1 MWELVKNIFSPTQY
15 MPHGHCY
22 LWQTPLVWLHVT
34 GDFLIA
40 IAYFSI
46 PMMLIYFIFKRR
58 DVPFLGIFA
67 LFGAFII
74 LCGTGHLLEIWTL
87 WHSAYWLSGIEK
99 AATALVS
106 CFTAG
111 QMVTLLPQF
120 LSLKTPQELEAINS
134 KLQSEIAVRE
144 DAELALRC
152 AYDDLEIKVQ
162 ERTAQLRETNSY
174 LEAEIRERIAAESA
188 LREREIRL
196 TEQQSGLLE
205 LAKNSSIY
213 EGNICEALREIT
225 KMATRTLNV
234 ARGSIWFY
242 KEDKSVI
249 CCADLYQL
257 MANQHSG
264 GAELKVAEY
273 PSYFEALNTEQVIAA
288 LDAKTDP
295 RTQEFRESYLM
306 PSNISSLLD
315 VPITHQGQI
324 VGVICLEHQG
334 MPRNWTLEEQ
344 SFASYLAQMTALAME
359 SRDRKQAELKL
370 RSVTERLQY
379 LLAATPAVIFSCKL
393 GGNYDVTF
401 VSENIIS
408 MIGYEAQ
415 EFIDG
420 SLDWHSLIHPEDLE
434 VVNTSFAQILEKESI
449 FYEYRERH
457 KDGSY
462 RWIYDEV
469 KLVKDAAGLPVECVG
484 YGVDI
489 TARKQAEIA
498 LQQQLKRERLVNAIQ
513 ERIRSSLQLE
523 EVMTMAVEEVRQFLA
538 TDRTVI
544 YRFNSDW
551 SGFVAVES
559 VAVGRM
565 PILGIEINDSCF
577 QERYVSVYEQGHI
590 RAIDNIYTAGIS
602 ECYLNLLSQL
612 EIKANLV
619 VPILQGENLWGLL
632 IAHHCRSQRHWNS
645 SEIESL
651 KQISVQLGIAI
662 QQSILF
668 EQAKTEIADR
678 KLAETALQKA
688 VVAADTANRAKSE
701 FLSSMSHELRTPLNA
716 ILGFSQV
723 MARDS
728 SLNNQHQEHLEIINR
743 AGEHLLSLINDILE
757 MSKIEAGRSQLNES
771 SFNLMYLL
779 ETLEEMFRLKA
790 ESKKLQLNF
799 EVVDGVP
806 HFVNGDEG
814 KLRQILINLVGNAIK
829 FTETGS
835 VTLRVKKKVEESLA
849 VETAEFTGT
858 QTKPAG
864 AGSEKSESL
873 AVETTSTQTK
883 PPDAGSNQSA
893 QGDFDC
899 VDANSIR
906 PEFLQNF
913 DCVDANS
920 IRPVLLRLD
929 FEIED
934 TGAGI
939 AAFEMNKLFQPFEQT
954 KTGYKSQ
961 QGTGLGLPISRNFV
975 QMMGGD
981 ISVSSTPD
989 LGSKFAFD
997 IELRLAH
1004 PTDVKM
1010 LKPHKKVIGLAPD
1023 QPEYRILVV
1032 DDRPD
1037 NCLVIV
1043 RLLSPL
1049 GILVREARNGQEAI
1063 AVWEDWQPHL
1073 IWMDMQMPV
1082 MNGYEA
1088 TRQIKAHPL
1097 GKQTAIVALTASVF
1111 EEERTTILAAG
1122 CDDFMCKP
1130 FEANIL
1136 FAKLEELLGVRYI
1149 YEEPVEAKLE
1159 NESEISGITSN
1170 QSVELQL
1177 CKMPVE
1183 WVQKIY
1189 DAAHECCDDKIILLI
1204 EEMPREFATAA
1215 HFLTTLVHDFLFDD
1229 IIELAKSAATARQF

>member
-1 MWELVKNIFSPTQY
+1 MWELLKNLFSPTQY
-15 MPHGHCY
+15 MPHGNCY

-46 PMMLIYFIFKRR
+46 PTMLIYFIFKRR

-111 QMVTLLPQF
+111 QMITLLPQF

-134 KLQSEIAVRE
+134 KLQSEIAVRQ

-152 AYDDLEIKVQ
+152 AYDDLEIKVE
-162 ERTAQLRETNSY
+162 ERTVQLRETNNC
-174 LEAEIRERIAAESA
+174 LEMEIR
-188 LREREIRL
+188 
-196 TEQQSGLLE
+196 
-205 LAKNSSIY
+205 
-213 EGNICEALREIT
+213 
-225 KMATRTLNV
+225 
-234 ARGSIWFY
+234 
-242 KEDKSVI
+242 
-249 CCADLYQL
+249 
-257 MANQHSG
+257 
-264 GAELKVAEY
+264 
-273 PSYFEALNTEQVIAA
+273 
-288 LDAKTDP
+288 
-295 RTQEFRESYLM
+295 
-306 PSNISSLLD
+306 
-315 VPITHQGQI
+315 
-324 VGVICLEHQG
+324 
-334 MPRNWTLEEQ
+334 
-344 SFASYLAQMTALAME
+344 
-359 SRDRKQAELKL
+359 DRQQAELKL

-379 LLAATPAVIFSCKL
+379 LLATTPAVIFSCKL

-408 MIGYEAQ
+408 MMGYEAR
-415 EFIDG
+415 EFVDG
-420 SLDWHSLIHPEDLE
+420 SLDWHSIIHPEDRE
-434 VVNTSFAQILEKESI
+434 IVDSSFAKILEKESI
-449 FYEYRERH
+449 SYEYRERH

-462 RWIYDEV
+462 RWIYDEI

-498 LQQQLKRERLVNAIQ
+498 LQQQVKRERLVNAIQ
-513 ERIRSSLQLE
+513 ERIRSSLNLE
-523 EVMTMAVEEVRQFLA
+523 EVMKMAVEEVRQFLS

-544 YRFNSDW
+544 YRFNPDW
-551 SGFVAVES
+551 SGFIAVES
-559 VAVGRM
+559 VAVGTM
-565 PILGIEINDSCF
+565 PIFGLDINDPCF
-577 QERYVSVYEQGHI
+577 REGYISVYEQGHI
-590 RAIDNIYTAGIS
+590 RAIDNIYIAGIS
-602 ECYLNLLSQL
+602 DCHINLLSQF
-612 EIKANLV
+612 EIQANLV
-619 VPILQGENLWGLL
+619 VPILQGEKLWGLL
-632 IAHHCRSQRHWNS
+632 IAHHCRSQRHWNY

-662 QQSILF
+662 QQSTLF
-668 EQAKTEIADR
+668 QQAKTEISER
-678 KLAETALQKA
+678 KLAEIALQKA

-723 MARDS
+723 MVRDS
-728 SLNNQHQEHLEIINR
+728 SLNNQHQQHLEIINR

-771 SFNLMYLL
+771 SFNLMHLL

-790 ESKKLQLNF
+790 ASKKLQLNF
-799 EVVDGVP
+799 EVAEGVP
-806 HFVNGDEG
+806 HFVKGDEG
-814 KLRQILINLVGNAIK
+814 KLRQILINIVGNAIK

-835 VTLRVKKKVEESLA
+835 VTLRVKKKIEESLA
-849 VETAEFTGT
+849 VETAAI
-858 QTKPAG
+858 QTKPAD
-864 AGSEKSESL
+864 AVSNQSESL
-873 AVETTSTQTK
+873 AVETASTQTK
-883 PPDAGSNQSA
+883 PADAGSEQSESLAVETASTQTKPADAGSNQSA
-893 QGDFDC
+893 QADFDC

-906 PEFLQNF
+906 PEFLENF

-920 IRPVLLRLD
+920 IRPVYSQNPAFLSLQ

-934 TGAGI
+934 TGLGI
-939 AAFEMNKLFQPFEQT
+939 AAGEINKLFEPFEQT
-954 KTGYKSQ
+954 KTGHKSQ
-961 QGTGLGLPISRNFV
+961 EGTGLGLSISHKFV

-981 ISVSSTPD
+981 ITISSIPG
-989 LGSKFAFD
+989 LGSKFTFD
-997 IELRLAH
+997 IEIRLVD
-1004 PTDVKM
+1004 PIDVKM
-1010 LKPHKKVIGLAPD
+1010 VKPHKKVIGLAPD

-1032 DDRPD
+1032 DDRAD

-1082 MNGYEA
+1082 MDGYEA

-1111 EEERTTILAAG
+1111 EEERQTILAAG
-1122 CDDFMCKP
+1122 CDDFIRKP

-1136 FAKLEELLGVRYI
+1136 FTKMEELLGVRYI
-1149 YEEPVEAKLE
+1149 YEEPVEGSLE
-1159 NESEISGITSN
+1159 NKSEISGDSMN
-1170 QSVELQL
+1170 QSVESQL
-1177 CKMPVE
+1177 LEMPIE

-1189 DAAHECCDDKIILLI
+1189 DAAHECCDDKIIQLI

-1215 HFLTTLVHDFLFDD
+1215 QILTNLVHDFLFDD
-1229 IIELAKSAATARQF
+1229 IIDLAKSAVTARQY

>member
-1 MWELVKNIFSPTQY
+1 MWEFVKNIFSPTQY

-46 PMMLIYFIFKRR
+46 PAMLIYFVFKRR

-74 LCGTGHLLEIWTL
+74 LCGTGHLLDIWTL

-99 AATALVS
+99 GITALVS
-106 CFTAG
+106 CYTAG
-111 QMVTLLPQF
+111 SMVTLLPQF
-120 LSLKTPQELEAINS
+120 LSLKTPQELEAINRQ
-134 KLQSEIAVRE
+134 LQCEITVRQ

-162 ERTAQLRETNSY
+162 ERTAQLRETNTC
-174 LEAEIRERIAAESA
+174 LEMEARER
-188 LREREIRL
+188 
-196 TEQQSGLLE
+196 Q
-205 LAKNSSIY
+205 
-213 EGNICEALREIT
+213 
-225 KMATRTLNV
+225 
-234 ARGSIWFY
+234 
-242 KEDKSVI
+242 
-249 CCADLYQL
+249 
-257 MANQHSG
+257 
-264 GAELKVAEY
+264 
-273 PSYFEALNTEQVIAA
+273 
-288 LDAKTDP
+288 
-295 RTQEFRESYLM
+295 
-306 PSNISSLLD
+306 
-315 VPITHQGQI
+315 
-324 VGVICLEHQG
+324 
-334 MPRNWTLEEQ
+334 
-344 SFASYLAQMTALAME
+344 
-359 SRDRKQAELKL
+359 QAELKL

-379 LLAATPAVIFSCKL
+379 LLATTPAVIFSCKL

-401 VSENIIS
+401 ISENIIS

-415 EFIDG
+415 EFVDG
-420 SLDWHSLIHPEDLE
+420 SLDWHSLIHPEDRE
-434 VVNTSFAQILEKESI
+434 IVATSYGRILEQESVS
-449 FYEYRERH
+449 YEYREQH

-498 LQQQLKRERLVNAIQ
+498 LQQQLKRERLVDAIQ
-513 ERIRSSLQLE
+513 ERIRSSLNLE
-523 EVMTMAVEEVRQFLA
+523 EVMTMAVEEVRQFLS

-544 YRFNSDW
+544 YRFNPDW
-551 SGFVAVES
+551 SGFIAVES
-559 VAVGRM
+559 VGADTM
-565 PILGIEINDSCF
+565 PILGIYINDPCF
-577 QERYVSVYEQGHI
+577 LESYISVYEEGHL
-590 RAIDNIYTAGIS
+590 RAIDNIYMTGIS
-602 ECYLNLLSQL
+602 ECHINLLSEF

-619 VPILQGENLWGLL
+619 VPILQGEKLWGLL
-632 IAHHCRSQRHWNS
+632 IAHHCRSQRVWHA

-651 KQISVQLGIAI
+651 KQISVQLAIAI
-662 QQSILF
+662 QQSTLF
-668 EQAKTEIADR
+668 EQAKTEILER

-723 MARDS
+723 MVRDS
-728 SLNNQHQEHLEIINR
+728 SLNNQHQQHLEIINR

-757 MSKIEAGRSQLNES
+757 MSKIEAGRSQLIES
-771 SFNLMYLL
+771 SFNLMRLL
-779 ETLEEMFRLKA
+779 KTLEEMFRLKA
-790 ESKKLQLNF
+790 KSKKLQLNL

-829 FTETGS
+829 FTKTGS
-835 VTLRVKKKVEESLA
+835 VTLRVKMKVEESLA
-849 VETAEFTGT
+849 VETAAI
-858 QTKPAG
+858 QTKPAY
-864 AGSEKSESL
+864 AGSESL
-873 AVETTSTQTK
+873 AVETAATETK
-883 PPDAGSNQSA
+883 PACAGSNQSA
-893 QGDFDC
+893 QADFDC

-906 PEFLQNF
+906 PEFSRFQ
-913 DCVDANS
+913 
-920 IRPVLLRLD
+920 

-934 TGAGI
+934 TGPGI
-939 AAFEMNKLFQPFEQT
+939 AAEEMNKLFEPFEQT
-954 KTGYKSQ
+954 KTGMKSQ
-961 QGTGLGLPISRNFV
+961 QGTGLGLPISRKFV

-997 IELRLAH
+997 IQISLAD
-1004 PTDVKM
+1004 PIEIKM
-1010 LKPHKKVIGLAPD
+1010 LKQQRKVIGLAPN

-1032 DDRPD
+1032 DDRAD
-1037 NCLVIV
+1037 NCLVID

-1088 TRQIKAHPL
+1088 TRKIKAHPL
-1097 GKQTAIVALTASVF
+1097 GKQTVIVALTASAF
-1111 EEERTTILAAG
+1111 EEERKTILGAG
-1122 CDDFMCKP
+1122 CDDFMRKP
-1130 FEANIL
+1130 FEAKIL
-1136 FAKLEELLGVRYI
+1136 FAKMEELLGVRYI
-1149 YEEPVEAKLE
+1149 YEEPVDAKLE
-1159 NESEISGITSN
+1159 NESEISGVTSN
-1170 QSVELQL
+1170 QSLESQL
-1177 CKMPVE
+1177 GQMPVE

-1189 DAAHECCDDKIILLI
+1189 DAAHECCDDKIIQLI

-1215 HFLTTLVHDFLFDD
+1215 QNLTTLAHDFLFDD
-1229 IIELAKSAATARQF
+1229 IIELAKSAVTARQY

>member
-1 MWELVKNIFSPTQY
+1 MCRLIVADKLYYLRIQNIMRELLKTIFSPTQY

-34 GDFLIA
+34 ADFLIA

-46 PMMLIYFIFKRR
+46 PAMLIYFIFKRR

-74 LCGTGHLLEIWTL
+74 FCGTGHLLEIWTL
-87 WHSAYWLSGIEK
+87 WHPAYWLSGIEK
-99 AATALVS
+99 GATALIS

-111 QMVTLLPQF
+111 QMITLLPQF

-134 KLQSEIAVRE
+134 QLQSEIAVRE
-144 DAELALRC
+144 NTELALRH

-162 ERTAQLRETNSY
+162 ERTAQLKDTN
-174 LEAEIRERIAAESA
+174 
-188 LREREIRL
+188 
-196 TEQQSGLLE
+196 
-205 LAKNSSIY
+205 N
-213 EGNICEALREIT
+213 
-225 KMATRTLNV
+225 
-234 ARGSIWFY
+234 
-242 KEDKSVI
+242 
-249 CCADLYQL
+249 
-257 MANQHSG
+257 
-264 GAELKVAEY
+264 
-273 PSYFEALNTEQVIAA
+273 
-288 LDAKTDP
+288 
-295 RTQEFRESYLM
+295 
-306 PSNISSLLD
+306 
-315 VPITHQGQI
+315 
-324 VGVICLEHQG
+324 CLEI
-334 MPRNWTLEEQ
+334 E
-344 SFASYLAQMTALAME
+344 A
-359 SRDRKQAELKL
+359 RDRQQAELKL

-379 LLAATPAVIFSCKL
+379 LLVQTPAVIFSCKL

-401 VSENIIS
+401 VSENIVS

-420 SLDWHSLIHPEDLE
+420 HLDWHNLIHPEDRE
-434 VVNTSFAQILEKESI
+434 VVATSFAKILEKESI
-449 FYEYRERH
+449 SYEYRELH
-457 KDGSY
+457 KNGNY
-462 RWIYDEV
+462 RWIYDEI
-469 KLVKDAAGLPVECVG
+469 KLVKDPAGVPVECVG

-498 LQQQLKRERLVNAIQ
+498 LQQQLKRERLVDAIQ
-513 ERIRSSLQLE
+513 ERIRSSLNLE
-523 EVMTMAVEEVRQFLA
+523 QVMTMAVQEVRQFLA

-551 SGFVAVES
+551 SGFIAVES
-559 VAVGRM
+559 VAVGTM
-565 PILGIEINDSCF
+565 PILAIDINDSCF
-577 QERYVSVYEQGHI
+577 RENYVSVYEQGHI
-590 RAIDNIYTAGIS
+590 RAIDNIYNAGLS
-602 ECYLNLLSQL
+602 ECHVNLLSQF

-632 IAHHCRSQRHWNS
+632 IAHHCRSQRNWHS

-668 EQAKTEIADR
+668 EQAQTEIADR
-678 KLAETALQKA
+678 KFAETALQKA
-688 VVAADTANRAKSE
+688 VIAADRANRAKSE

-728 SLNNQHQEHLEIINR
+728 SLNNQHQEHLGIINR

-771 SFNLMYLL
+771 SFHLMHLL

-790 ESKKLQLNF
+790 KSKKLQLNF
-799 EVVDGVP
+799 EVVEGVP

-849 VETAEFTGT
+849 VETAEFTDI
-858 QTKPAG
+858 QTEPAD
-864 AGSEKSESL
+864 AGSEQSESL

-883 PPDAGSNQSA
+883 PADSGSNQSA
-893 QGDFDC
+893 QADFDC

-906 PEFLQNF
+906 PVFSQNLDCADTHSINPEFL
-913 DCVDANS
+913 
-920 IRPVLLRLD
+920 RLQ

-934 TGAGI
+934 TGSGI
-939 AAFEMNKLFQPFEQT
+939 ATEERNKLFEPFEQT
-954 KTGYKSQ
+954 KTGHKSQ
-961 QGTGLGLPISRNFV
+961 QGTGLGLSISHKFV
-975 QMMGGD
+975 QMMGGN
-981 ISVSSTPD
+981 ITINSIPG
-989 LGSKFAFD
+989 LGSKFVFD
-997 IELRLAH
+997 IEIRLAD
-1004 PTDVKM
+1004 PIDVKM
-1010 LKPHKKVIGLAPD
+1010 VKPQKKVIGLAPN

-1063 AVWEDWQPHL
+1063 AIWEEWQPHL

-1088 TRQIKAHPL
+1088 TRKIKAHPL
-1097 GKQTAIVALTASVF
+1097 GKKTAIVALTASVF
-1111 EEERTTILAAG
+1111 EEERKTILAAG
-1122 CDDFMCKP
+1122 CDDFMRKP

-1149 YEEPVEAKLE
+1149 YEEPVEIKLE
-1159 NESEISGITSN
+1159 NESEISEFTRIL
-1170 QSVELQL
+1170 SVESQL
-1177 CKMPVE
+1177 CQMPVE
-1183 WVQKIY
+1183 WVQNIY
-1189 DAAHECCDDKIILLI
+1189 DAAHECCDDKIIQLI
-1204 EEMPREFATAA
+1204 EEMPSELEAA
-1215 HFLTTLVHDFLFDD
+1215 AKMLTNLVHDFLFDD
-1229 IIELAKSAATARQF
+1229 IIELAKSAVTAHQS

>member
-1 MWELVKNIFSPTQY
+1 MWEFVKNIFSPTQY

-40 IAYFSI
+40 IAYYSI
-46 PMMLIYFIFKRR
+46 PAMLIYFIFKRR

-74 LCGTGHLLEIWTL
+74 LCGTGHLLDIWTL

-99 AATALVS
+99 GITALVS
-106 CFTAG
+106 CYTAG
-111 QMVTLLPQF
+111 SMVTLLPQF

-134 KLQSEIAVRE
+134 KLQSEIAVRKE
-144 DAELALRC
+144 VELALRC

-162 ERTAQLRETNSY
+162 ERTAELREINCY

-188 LREREIRL
+188 LRERETRL
-196 TEQQSGLLE
+196 TEQQKGLLE
-205 LAKNSSIY
+205 LAQNSSIY
-213 EGNICEALREIT
+213 EGNIGEALREIT
-225 KMATRTLNV
+225 QMATRTLNV
-234 ARGSIWFY
+234 DRGSVWFY
-242 KEDKSVI
+242 KEDKSAL
-249 CCADLYQL
+249 CCADLYEL
-257 MANQHSG
+257 TANQHSE
-264 GAELKVAEY
+264 GAELKVADY
-273 PSYFEALNTEQVIAA
+273 PSYFQALKTEQTIAA
-288 LDAKTDP
+288 VDAKTDP
-295 RTQEFRESYLM
+295 RTQEFRESYLI
-306 PSNISSLLD
+306 PLNISSMLD
-315 VPITHQGQI
+315 VPITHQGRFA
-324 VGVICLEHQG
+324 GVICLERQG
-334 MPRNWTLEEQ
+334 TPRKWTLDEQ
-344 SFASYLAQMTALAME
+344 SFASYLSQMTALAME
-359 SRDRKQAELKL
+359 ARDRKQAELNL

-379 LLAATPAVIFSCKL
+379 LLATTPAVIFSCKL

-401 VSENIIS
+401 ISENIIS

-415 EFIDG
+415 EFVDG
-420 SLDWHSLIHPEDLE
+420 SLDWHSLIHPEDRE
-434 VVNTSFAQILEKESI
+434 VVANSFDRILEKESI
-449 FYEYRERH
+449 SYEYRERH

-469 KLVKDAAGLPVECVG
+469 KLVKDAAGIPVECVG

-498 LQQQLKRERLVNAIQ
+498 LQQQLKRERLVDAIQ
-513 ERIRSSLQLE
+513 ERIRSSLNLE
-523 EVMTMAVEEVRQFLA
+523 EVMTVAVEEVRQFLS

-544 YRFNSDW
+544 YRFNPDW
-551 SGFVAVES
+551 SGFIAVES
-559 VAVGRM
+559 VGADTM
-565 PILGIEINDSCF
+565 PILGFYINDPCF
-577 QERYVSVYEQGHI
+577 RESYISVYEEGHL

-602 ECYLNLLSQL
+602 DCHVNLLSQF

-619 VPILQGENLWGLL
+619 VPILQGEKLWGLL

-651 KQISVQLGIAI
+651 KQISVQLAIAI
-662 QQSILF
+662 QQSTLF
-668 EQAKTEIADR
+668 EQAKTEIAER

-701 FLSSMSHELRTPLNA
+701 FLSSMSHELRTPLNS

-723 MARDS
+723 MVRDS
-728 SLNNQHQEHLEIINR
+728 SLNNQQQQHLEIINR

-771 SFNLMYLL
+771 SFNLMRLL
-779 ETLEEMFRLKA
+779 KTLEEMFRLKA
-790 ESKKLQLNF
+790 KSKKLQLNL

-829 FTETGS
+829 FTKTGS
-835 VTLRVKKKVEESLA
+835 VTLRVKMKVEESLA
-849 VETAEFTGT
+849 VETAAI
-858 QTKPAG
+858 QTKPAY
-864 AGSEKSESL
+864 AGSESL
-873 AVETTSTQTK
+873 AVETAATETK
-883 PPDAGSNQSA
+883 PACAGSNQSA
-893 QGDFDC
+893 QADFDC

-906 PEFLQNF
+906 PEFSRFQ
-913 DCVDANS
+913 
-920 IRPVLLRLD
+920 

-934 TGAGI
+934 TGPGI
-939 AAFEMNKLFQPFEQT
+939 AAEEMNKLFEPFEQT
-954 KTGYKSQ
+954 KTGMKSQ
-961 QGTGLGLPISRNFV
+961 QGTGLGLPISRKFV

-997 IELRLAH
+997 IQISLAD
-1004 PTDVKM
+1004 PIEIKM
-1010 LKPHKKVIGLAPD
+1010 LKPQRKVIGLAPN

-1032 DDRPD
+1032 DDRAD
-1037 NCLVIV
+1037 NCLVID

-1088 TRQIKAHPL
+1088 TRKIKAHPL
-1097 GKQTAIVALTASVF
+1097 GKQTVIVALTASAF
-1111 EEERTTILAAG
+1111 EEERKTILGAG
-1122 CDDFMCKP
+1122 CDDFMRKP
-1130 FEANIL
+1130 FEAKIL
-1136 FAKLEELLGVRYI
+1136 FAKMEELLGVRYI
-1149 YEEPVEAKLE
+1149 YEEPVDAKLE
-1159 NESEISGITSN
+1159 NESEISGVTSN
-1170 QSVELQL
+1170 QSLESQL
-1177 CKMPVE
+1177 GQMPVE

-1189 DAAHECCDDKIILLI
+1189 DAAHECCDDKIIQLI

-1215 HFLTTLVHDFLFDD
+1215 QNLTTLVHDFLFDD
-1229 IIELAKSAATARQF
+1229 IIELAKSAVTARQY

>member
-1 MWELVKNIFSPTQY
+1 MWEFVKNIFSPTQY

-40 IAYFSI
+40 IAYYSI
-46 PMMLIYFIFKRR
+46 PAMLIYFIFKRR

-74 LCGTGHLLEIWTL
+74 LCGTGHLLDIWTL

-99 AATALVS
+99 GITALVS
-106 CFTAG
+106 CYTAG
-111 QMVTLLPQF
+111 SMVTLLPQF

-134 KLQSEIAVRE
+134 KLQSEIAVRKE
-144 DAELALRC
+144 VELALRC

-162 ERTAQLRETNSY
+162 ERTAELREINCY

-188 LREREIRL
+188 LRERETRL
-196 TEQQSGLLE
+196 TEQQKGLLE
-205 LAKNSSIY
+205 LAQNSSIY
-213 EGNICEALREIT
+213 EGNIGEALREIT
-225 KMATRTLNV
+225 QMATRTLNV
-234 ARGSIWFY
+234 DRGSVWFY
-242 KEDKSVI
+242 KEDKLAL
-249 CCADLYQL
+249 CCADLYEL
-257 MANQHSG
+257 TANQHSE
-264 GAELKVAEY
+264 GAELKVADY
-273 PSYFEALNTEQVIAA
+273 PSYFQALKTEQTIAA
-288 LDAKTDP
+288 VDAKTDP
-295 RTQEFRESYLM
+295 RTQEFRESYLI
-306 PSNISSLLD
+306 PLNISSMLD
-315 VPITHQGQI
+315 VPITHQGRFA
-324 VGVICLEHQG
+324 GVICLERQG
-334 MPRNWTLEEQ
+334 TPRKWTLDEQ
-344 SFASYLAQMTALAME
+344 SFVSYLSQMTALAME
-359 SRDRKQAELKL
+359 ARDRKQAELNL

-379 LLAATPAVIFSCKL
+379 LLATTPAVIFSCKL

-401 VSENIIS
+401 ISDNIVS

-415 EFIDG
+415 EFVDG
-420 SLDWHSLIHPEDLE
+420 SLDWHSLIHPEDRE
-434 VVNTSFAQILEKESI
+434 VVANSFDRILEKESI
-449 FYEYRERH
+449 SYEYRERH

-469 KLVKDAAGLPVECVG
+469 KLVKDAAGIPVECVG

-498 LQQQLKRERLVNAIQ
+498 LQQQLKRERLVDAIQ
-513 ERIRSSLQLE
+513 ERIRSSLNLE
-523 EVMTMAVEEVRQFLA
+523 EVMTVAVEEVRQFLS

-544 YRFNSDW
+544 YRFNPDW

-559 VAVGRM
+559 VAADTM
-565 PILGIEINDSCF
+565 PILGIDINDSCF
-577 QERYVSVYEQGHI
+577 REHYVSVYEEGHL

-602 ECYLNLLSQL
+602 DCHVNLLSQF

-619 VPILQGENLWGLL
+619 VPILQGEKSWGLL

-651 KQISVQLGIAI
+651 KQISVQLAIAI
-662 QQSILF
+662 QQSTLF
-668 EQAKTEIADR
+668 EQAKTEIAER

-701 FLSSMSHELRTPLNA
+701 FLSSMSHELRTPLNS

-723 MARDS
+723 MVRDS
-728 SLNNQHQEHLEIINR
+728 SLNNQQQQHLEIINR

-771 SFNLMYLL
+771 SFNLMRLL
-779 ETLEEMFRLKA
+779 KTLEEMFRLKA
-790 ESKKLQLNF
+790 KSKKLQLNL

-829 FTETGS
+829 FTKTGS
-835 VTLRVKKKVEESLA
+835 VTLRVKMKVEESFAVETAAIQTKPAYAGSESLA
-849 VETAEFTGT
+849 VETAATE
-858 QTKPAG
+858 TKPAC
-864 AGSEKSESL
+864 
-873 AVETTSTQTK
+873 
-883 PPDAGSNQSA
+883 AGSNQSA
-893 QGDFDC
+893 QADFDC

-906 PEFLQNF
+906 PEFSRFQ
-913 DCVDANS
+913 
-920 IRPVLLRLD
+920 

-934 TGAGI
+934 TGPGI
-939 AAFEMNKLFQPFEQT
+939 AAEEMNKLFEPFEQT
-954 KTGYKSQ
+954 KTGMKSQ
-961 QGTGLGLPISRNFV
+961 QGTGLGLPISRKFV

-997 IELRLAH
+997 IQISLAD
-1004 PTDVKM
+1004 PIEIKM
-1010 LKPHKKVIGLAPD
+1010 LKPQRKVIGLAPN

-1032 DDRPD
+1032 DDRAD
-1037 NCLVIV
+1037 NCLVID

-1088 TRQIKAHPL
+1088 TRKIKAHPL
-1097 GKQTAIVALTASVF
+1097 GKQTVIVALTASAF
-1111 EEERTTILAAG
+1111 EEERKTILGAG
-1122 CDDFMCKP
+1122 CDDFMRKP
-1130 FEANIL
+1130 FEAKIL
-1136 FAKLEELLGVRYI
+1136 FAKMEELLGVRYI
-1149 YEEPVEAKLE
+1149 YEEPVDAKLE
-1159 NESEISGITSN
+1159 NESEISGVTSN
-1170 QSVELQL
+1170 QSLESQL
-1177 CKMPVE
+1177 GQMPVE

-1189 DAAHECCDDKIILLI
+1189 DAAHECCDDKIIQLI

-1215 HFLTTLVHDFLFDD
+1215 QNLTTLVHDFLFDD
-1229 IIELAKSAATARQF
+1229 IIELAKSAVTARQY

>member
-1 MWELVKNIFSPTQY
+1 MWEFVKNIFSPTQY

-40 IAYFSI
+40 IAYYSI
-46 PMMLIYFIFKRR
+46 PAMLIYFIFKRR

-74 LCGTGHLLEIWTL
+74 LCGTGHLLDIWTL

-99 AATALVS
+99 GITALVS
-106 CFTAG
+106 CYTAG
-111 QMVTLLPQF
+111 SMVTLLPQF

-134 KLQSEIAVRE
+134 KLQSEIAVRKE
-144 DAELALRC
+144 VELALRC

-162 ERTAQLRETNSY
+162 ERTAELREINCY

-188 LREREIRL
+188 LRERETRL
-196 TEQQSGLLE
+196 TEQQKGLLE
-205 LAKNSSIY
+205 LAQNSSIY
-213 EGNICEALREIT
+213 EGNIGEALREIT
-225 KMATRTLNV
+225 QMATRTLNV
-234 ARGSIWFY
+234 DRGSVWFY
-242 KEDKSVI
+242 KEDKSAL
-249 CCADLYQL
+249 CCADLYEL
-257 MANQHSG
+257 TANQHSE
-264 GAELKVAEY
+264 GAELKVADY
-273 PSYFEALNTEQVIAA
+273 PSYFQALKTEQTIAA
-288 LDAKTDP
+288 VDAKTDP
-295 RTQEFRESYLM
+295 RTQEFRESYLI
-306 PSNISSLLD
+306 PLNISSMLD
-315 VPITHQGQI
+315 VPITHQGRFA
-324 VGVICLEHQG
+324 GVICLERQG
-334 MPRNWTLEEQ
+334 TPRKWTLDEQ
-344 SFASYLAQMTALAME
+344 SFASYLSQMTALAME
-359 SRDRKQAELKL
+359 ARDRKQAELNL

-379 LLAATPAVIFSCKL
+379 LLATTPAVIFSCKL

-401 VSENIIS
+401 ISDNIVS

-415 EFIDG
+415 EFVDG
-420 SLDWHSLIHPEDLE
+420 SLDWHSLIHPEDRE
-434 VVNTSFAQILEKESI
+434 VVANSFDRILEKESI
-449 FYEYRERH
+449 SYEYRERH

-469 KLVKDAAGLPVECVG
+469 KLVKDAAGIPVECVG

-498 LQQQLKRERLVNAIQ
+498 LQQQLKRERLVDAIQ
-513 ERIRSSLQLE
+513 ERIRSSLNLE
-523 EVMTMAVEEVRQFLA
+523 EVMTVAVEEVRQFLS

-544 YRFNSDW
+544 YRFNPDW

-559 VAVGRM
+559 VAADTM
-565 PILGIEINDSCF
+565 PILGIDINDSCF
-577 QERYVSVYEQGHI
+577 RESYISVYEEGHL

-602 ECYLNLLSQL
+602 DCHVNLLSQF

-619 VPILQGENLWGLL
+619 VPILQGEKSWGLL

-651 KQISVQLGIAI
+651 KQISVQLAIAI
-662 QQSILF
+662 QQSTLF
-668 EQAKTEIADR
+668 EQAKTEIAER

-701 FLSSMSHELRTPLNA
+701 FLSSMSHELRTPLNS

-723 MARDS
+723 MVRDS
-728 SLNNQHQEHLEIINR
+728 SLNNQQQQHLEIINR

-771 SFNLMYLL
+771 SFNLMRLL
-779 ETLEEMFRLKA
+779 KTLEEMFRLKA
-790 ESKKLQLNF
+790 KSKKLQLNL

-829 FTETGS
+829 FTKTGS
-835 VTLRVKKKVEESLA
+835 VTLRVKMKVEESLA
-849 VETAEFTGT
+849 VETAAI
-858 QTKPAG
+858 QTKPAY
-864 AGSEKSESL
+864 AGSESL
-873 AVETTSTQTK
+873 AVETAATETK
-883 PPDAGSNQSA
+883 PACAGSNQSA
-893 QGDFDC
+893 QADFDC

-906 PEFLQNF
+906 PEFSRFQ
-913 DCVDANS
+913 
-920 IRPVLLRLD
+920 

-934 TGAGI
+934 TGPGI
-939 AAFEMNKLFQPFEQT
+939 AAEEMNKLFEPFEQT
-954 KTGYKSQ
+954 KTGQESQ
-961 QGTGLGLPISRNFV
+961 QGTGLGLPISRKFV

-997 IELRLAH
+997 IQISLAD
-1004 PTDVKM
+1004 PIEIKM
-1010 LKPHKKVIGLAPD
+1010 LKPQRKVIGLAPN

-1032 DDRPD
+1032 DDRAD
-1037 NCLVIV
+1037 NCLVID

-1088 TRQIKAHPL
+1088 TRKIKAHPL
-1097 GKQTAIVALTASVF
+1097 GKQTVIVALTASAF
-1111 EEERTTILAAG
+1111 EEERKTILGAG
-1122 CDDFMCKP
+1122 CDDFMRKP
-1130 FEANIL
+1130 FEAKIL
-1136 FAKLEELLGVRYI
+1136 FAKMEELLGVRYI
-1149 YEEPVEAKLE
+1149 YEEPVDAQLE
-1159 NESEISGITSN
+1159 NESEISGVTSN
-1170 QSVELQL
+1170 QSLESQL
-1177 CKMPVE
+1177 GQMPVE

-1189 DAAHECCDDKIILLI
+1189 DAAHECCDDKIIQLI

-1215 HFLTTLVHDFLFDD
+1215 QNLTTLVHDFLFDD
-1229 IIELAKSAATARQF
+1229 IIELAKSAVTARQY